1 MYRVW
6 MADLPPQMKVVILA
20 IWELSGKAGESG
32 HLSDRVDLLPEYTG
46 MTGKEVSSWLTEC
59 EIARILGRCDMGE
72 GADRPCYHI
81 SDGEWSYTRMESI
94 TEWVIRQ
101 TGLSDD
107 ERALLTVMVQEY
119 DLSRDVMEI
128 NYDDIASLVLPL
140 DRVGYLRLIAGLVE
154 KRVIT
159 SLGVTGWEER
169 TLWRVPYLSSR
180 RPSRQPVMAMMADH
194 AIRESR
200 RKQAL
205 NPTQIMMEIGQDLL
219 DRGFDLSKPPPWM
232 DDEMH

>member
-20 IWELSGKAGESG
+20 IWELSGKSGESG

-46 MTGKEVSSWLTEC
+46 MTGREVSSWLTEC
-59 EIARILGRCDMGE
+59 EIARILGRCDVAE
-72 GADRPCYHI
+72 GVDRPCYHI
-81 SDGEWSYTRMESI
+81 SDGEWAYTRMESI

-119 DLSRDVMEI
+119 DLSRNAMEI
-128 NYDDIASLVLPL
+128 NYDDISSLVLPL

-154 KRVIT
+154 KRVLT
-159 SLGVTGWEER
+159 SLGVTGLEER
-169 TLWRVPYLSSR
+169 TLWRVPYLASR
-180 RPSRQPVMAMMADH
+180 RPSRQPVLAMMADH
-194 AIRESR
+194 VIREGR
-200 RKQAL
+200 RREGL
-205 NPTQIMMEIGQDLL
+205 DPTQMVIEIMQDLK

-232 DDEMH
+232 DDEMG